1 MEPLE
6 CPSLQGQARAQNPPQ
21 AEPAIDVRNACVW
34 IPPQN
39 KKLKEMVALL
49 EERLRRAPDDFWAW
63 DNLAN
68 LCFSEGFVLQSIGIY
83 KKALEIRPDLAVTH
97 LRLGIAYYRLA
108 RLDEAIAELDLALK
122 CDPSLAM
129 AHYYLGFAHYHR
141 GNSEKSLGHFQMVH
155 ELSPETRIVL
165 YHMAETYL
173 QETRFQE
180 ACELLQNLVRFS
192 PDSGTAWYKLGLA
205 LFGLNRN
212 ADAVRAFREALRC
225 NPLDKRSANM
235 VDLIT
240 DVPDV

>member
-1 MEPLE
+1 MEPLD
-6 CPSLQGQARAQNPPQ
+6 CASAMGQSRTRRPAQADPK
-21 AEPAIDVRNACVW
+21 IDVLKACVW

-39 KKLKEMVALL
+39 KKLREMVALL
-49 EERLRRAPDDFWAW
+49 EERLRRAPGDFWAW

-108 RLDEAIAELDLALK
+108 RLDEAITELNRALK
-122 CDPSLAM
+122 CDAGLAM

-141 GNSEKSLGHFQMVH
+141 GNSQKSLSNFQEVH

-173 QETRFQE
+173 QEARFQE
-180 ACELLQNLVRFS
+180 AFELLQNLVRFS

-212 ADAVRAFREALRC
+212 TEAARAFREALRC

-235 VDLIT
+235 ADLIT
-240 DVPDV
+240 NVPDV